1 MMKQHKRVLLDFAF
15 SAVILVTAFALNLVL
30 LQWFSIPSVT
40 PMTFVLGVFLIAWRT
55 QGYFWGIV
63 SSLASALVR
72 AITAPFVAE
81 YAASQDAPT
90 CPHMEATLMIQP
102 DCFCSIPGSTALTQ

>member
-1 MMKQHKRVLLDFAF
+1 M
-15 SAVILVTAFALNLVL
+15 
-30 LQWFSIPSVT
+30 SVRMT
-40 PMTFVLGVFLIAWRT
+40 PGATQLTRMPLGP
-55 QGYFWGIV
+55 

-90 CPHMEATLMIQP
+90 CPHMLATVTMLPRWVLRKDGMA
-102 DCFCSIPGSTALTQ
+102 ALTQW